1 MIRRFTI
8 AVQFLTVIPLSTRHR
23 FDEIDLGKSMLY
35 FPLVGLGIG
44 LILVCIRIPLSLY
57 VPDTV
62 TDALLLALM
71 IFITGAMHLDALA
84 DTADGTF
91 SGKDRTKKLEI
102 MKDSA
107 VGAMGVVSIVMVIV
121 LKYVALVALSGTH
134 KNKALLL
141 MPMLGR
147 WSQVIVAY
155 CSDYAGLSR
164 GLGFPFTT
172 HMTLFILIATAV
184 MSGITGFYLLSLP
197 GVIIVGAVAI
207 IALLYS
213 FFFKWMLGGVTGDI
227 LGASTELTEVIVLI
241 IIVIIFQLV

>member
-1 MIRRFTI
+1 MRRLTI
-8 AVQFLTVIPLSTRHR
+8 AVQFLTVIPLSTKHR

-44 LILVCIRIPLSLY
+44 LMLVCIRIPLALY
-57 VPDTV
+57 LPATV
-62 TDALLLALM
+62 TDGLLVAFM
-71 IFITGAMHLDALA
+71 IVITGAMHLDALA

-91 SGKDRTKKLEI
+91 SGKERTKKLEI
-102 MKDSA
+102 MKDSS
-107 VGAMGVVSIVMVIV
+107 VGAMGVVSIVMVIL
-121 LKYVALVALSGTH
+121 LKYVALVALSITL

-147 WSQVIVAY
+147 WSQVLVAY

-172 HMTLFILIATAV
+172 HVTLMTLTVTAL
-184 MSGITGFYLLSLP
+184 MSGITAFYLLSLP

-207 IALLYS
+207 TALLYS
-213 FFFKWMLGGVTGDI
+213 IFFKWLLGGVTGDI
-227 LGASTELTEVIVLI
+227 LGASTELTEVLVLMLI
-241 IIVIIFQLV
+241 IMIFR